1 MFPSIPFP
9 QAAGMRSGRRMLLDS
24 PRIKALPRCLDSCFS
39 HSASLTALCHDSDEL
54 LMPHFFFYCSGKR
67 EGEDGGWWGVEV
79 EVGVRMEADGAPE
92 SPPPLH
98 MPLIVSVRCGCCC
111 IDVPLISAHSQTLLA
126 FLRSLIAWSFVCRG
140 AHAQCVQGVDG
151 RDATLPIK
159 QDGEEDV
166 FCFMLGLLIY
176 SRNVWLM
183 WDSEPFE
190 GSGSLEESA
199 DVQGIC
205 VNEACCAWMQRVS
218 PKCSS
223 PASSCSQKPK

>member
-79 EVGVRMEADGAPE
+79 GVRMEADGAPE

-126 FLRSLIAWSFVCRG
+126 FLRSVNCLVLCLPRRACAVCAGCGWERRHLAYKAGWRG
-140 AHAQCVQGVDG
+140 GCFLFHARFADLFQKCLVDVRLGAVWRIRFFRRICWCSGNLRERGVLCV
-151 RDATLPIK
+151 DAAR
-159 QDGEEDV
+159 Q
-166 FCFMLGLLIY
+166 
-176 SRNVWLM
+176 S
-183 WDSEPFE
+183 
-190 GSGSLEESA
+190 
-199 DVQGIC
+199 
-205 VNEACCAWMQRVS
+205 
-218 PKCSS
+218 
-223 PASSCSQKPK
+223 